1 MSTLLRAHVSDGQV
15 DQALADM
22 AALEKAG
29 GAGAGGS
36 LTQLYFS
43 LGKLLQKE
51 MDRLKQT
58 GNSVGL
64 NKTQQAYQ
72 KFLSAL
78 ASSKTGQT
86 YDSLQWA
93 GENML
98 TLNNAKEAADVFNRI
113 LATFGQDQAF
123 LAQPGGNTRILR
135 TRLKLAAALRGQR
148 DFTAAEALVD
158 ELLKENPGA
167 FKPIMVE
174 KAQLSEDMA
183 MAGSGNWNVAYNRW
197 EKLAR
202 KLEQMRPKPIEYFDA
217 WYHAALALSMEK
229 QDDEGQAD
237 PRQRDAALPHRRR
250 AGDEGQVRR
259 AALEAPMTPEP
270 RTPGF
275 KTIDNVVS
283 PCVAWRS
290 DPLPPHGGGQ
300 GIPPDLQRVTA
311 LSNEMPRAS
320 RNPRRCHAACSWPSR

>member
-1 MSTLLRAHVSDGQV
+1 
-15 DQALADM
+15 
-22 AALEKAG
+22 
-29 GAGAGGS
+29 
-36 LTQLYFS
+36 
-43 LGKLLQKE
+43 

-135 TRLKLAAALRGQR
+135 TRLKLVAALRGQR

-158 ELLKENPGA
+158 ELLKENPRA
-167 FKPIMVE
+167 LEPRVE

-183 MAGSGNWNVAYNRW
+183 MAGSGNWNAAYNRW
-197 EKLAR
+197 RTLALQ
-202 KLEQMRPKPIEYFDA
+202 LEQMRPKPIEYFDA

-229 QDDEGQAD
+229 QTTKAKQILAGVMKLSPTVGGPEMKAKYVELLSSAPHVTTPGDVYQPPP
-237 PRQRDAALPHRRR
+237 PRPGSGRPGSAPHVTTP
-250 AGDEGQVRR
+250 GDVY
-259 AALEAPMTPEP
+259 EP
-270 RTPGF
+270 RSPGMDSHYCGYPTRDGTP
-275 KTIDNVVS
+275 
-283 PCVAWRS
+283 C
-290 DPLPPHGGGQ
+290 
-300 GIPPDLQRVTA
+300 
-311 LSNEMPRAS
+311 
-320 RNPRRCHAACSWPSR
+320 RRLVKGPGYCYQHQHR